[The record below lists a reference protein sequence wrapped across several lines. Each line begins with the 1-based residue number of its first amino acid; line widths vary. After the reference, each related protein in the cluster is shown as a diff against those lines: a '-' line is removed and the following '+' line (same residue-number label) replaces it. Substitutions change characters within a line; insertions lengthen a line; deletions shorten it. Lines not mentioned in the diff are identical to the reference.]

1 MRQEAEL
8 ELLTNE
14 LRRDGEPQLTIGMED
29 IKPTMTVVDRKRA
42 LEEIMR
48 VLRGEE

>member
-1 MRQEAEL
+1 MNQEAEL

-14 LRRDGEPQLTIGMED
+14 LHRDPPTILMED
-29 IKPTMTVVDRKRA
+29 IKPNMNAADHDLA
-42 LEEIMR
+42 LQEIMR